1 MLGHGLIA
9 SGLFFLI
16 GILYRRY
23 GTRLLFYYS
32 GLTKTMPYFSI
43 IFFIFVLS
51 NIAFPLTI
59 NFPGELLI
67 FLTVSTK
74 SKVVFFLSMP
84 VILLNLIN
92 TLLLFVRIC
101 FGNLSNYL
109 LRSLD
114 LLC

>member
-32 GLTKTMPYFSI
+32 GLTVTMPYFCI
-43 IFFIFVLS
+43 IFFFFFLFNV
-51 NIAFPLTI
+51 AFPLTI
-59 NFPGELLI
+59 NFPGELLV
-67 FLTVSTK
+67 FLAISTK
-74 SKVVFFLSMP
+74 SKVIFFLSMP
-84 VILLNLIN
+84 VILLNLVN

-109 LRSLD
+109 LRTLD
-114 LLC
+114 VLC